1 MSLELPELI
10 KYLNMFLN
18 MDLKYSIILNSRIA
32 PFASVP
38 LRIFYVECN
47 TVSYQMSQWSSAITF
62 LNRDSI
68 LLLMPIIF
76 IDCHSPLFGS
86 LSFLLNAYPIWLFV
100 LTPRHLSPTFVSSFY
115 EARFKVAH
123 GVSAI
128 EKNILHTPKQ
138 PFVHLQIVFPSPL

>member
-1 MSLELPELI
+1 MNLELPELI
-10 KYLNMFLN
+10 NYLNMFLN
-18 MDLKYSIILNSRIA
+18 IDLKYSIILNSQIA
-32 PFASVP
+32 PFASIP
-38 LRIFYVECN
+38 FTIFYVECN
-47 TVSYQMSQWSSAITF
+47 TVSYHMSQWSMAITF
-62 LNRDSI
+62 LNLDSI

-86 LSFLLNAYPIWLFV
+86 LSFLLNACPIWQFV
-100 LTPRHLSPTFVSSFY
+100 LTPSHVSPTFVSSFY
-115 EARFKVAH
+115 GFRFKVAH